1 MRIDPRRSAAFTAAV
16 DTGSLELAA
25 GQLGIT
31 PSAVS
36 QRISALEQ
44 EFGTP
49 LLVRSRPCRAT
60 IPGMRLLQYLRRS
73 LLLESEFLAG
83 MGMDAGPARV
93 AVAVN
98 NDTLATWLLPALG
111 PILAAEGLLVEL
123 VLDNQGHTF
132 ALLEEGRVLACISGA
147 AQPMH
152 GCTATPLGL
161 MRYRMVA
168 ASEFARRCF
177 PDGLNREAA
186 ARTPVVVFD
195 RKDSLQSSFL
205 LEHLGLPEGSYPCH
219 YVPASDPYMEAI
231 RLGFG
236 YGMLPLEQC
245 RQMLEEGS
253 MVDLAPGLPVD
264 VPLYWHAWRIQP
276 QRVERMGA
284 ALVAAAHAVLLPL
297 PLPSPST

>member
-1 MRIDPRRSAAFTAAV
+1 MHIDPRRSIAFTTAV

-25 GQLGIT
+25 SRLGLT

-36 QRISALEQ
+36 QRISTLEQ
-44 EFGTP
+44 ELGTP
-49 LLVRSRPCRAT
+49 LLVRSRPCRPT

-73 LLLESEFLAG
+73 ELLEAEFLAE
-83 MGMDAGPARV
+83 MGVEQGPARV
-93 AVAVN
+93 ALAVN

-111 PILAAEGLLVEL
+111 PILAAEDLLADF

-132 ALLEEGRVLACISGA
+132 ALLEEGRVVACISGK

-168 ASEFARRCF
+168 ASDFARRRF
-177 PDGLNREAA
+177 PDGLTRDAA
-186 ARTPVVVFD
+186 TQAPVVVFD
-195 RKDSLQSSFL
+195 RKDSLQSAFL

-219 YVPASDPYMEAI
+219 YVPASDPYVHAI

-245 RQMLEEGS
+245 AHMLEDGS
-253 MVDLAPGLPVD
+253 MVDLAPRLPVD
-264 VPLYWHAWRIQP
+264 VALYWHAWRIQP

-284 ALVAAAHAVLLPL
+284 ALVKAARDVLLPL
-297 PLPSPST
+297 S

>member
-1 MRIDPRRSAAFTAAV
+1 MRVDPRRSSAFTAAV

-25 GQLGIT
+25 SELGIS

-49 LLVRSRPCRAT
+49 LLVRSRPCRPT
-60 IPGMRLLQYLRRS
+60 VPGMRLLQHLRRS
-73 LLLESEFLAG
+73 TLLESEFLLE
-83 MGMDAGPARV
+83 MGIDAGPARV
-93 AVAVN
+93 ALAVN
-98 NDTLATWLLPALG
+98 NDTLATWLLPVLA
-111 PILAAEGLLVEL
+111 PILLAEGLLAEF

-132 ALLEEGRVLACISGA
+132 ALLQEGRAVACIAGT

-152 GCTATPLGL
+152 GCTAAPLGL

-168 ASEFARRCF
+168 SSDFARRCF
-177 PDGLNREAA
+177 PDGLTREAA
-186 ARTPVVVFD
+186 TRAPVVVFD
-195 RKDSLQSSFL
+195 RKDSLQSAFL
-205 LEHLGLPEGSYPCH
+205 LEQLGLPEGAYPCH
-219 YVPASDPYMEAI
+219 YVPASEPFLAAI

-245 RQMLEEGS
+245 QAMLDDGS
-253 MVDLAPGLPVD
+253 MVDLAPGRHSD

-276 QRVERMGA
+276 PRVERMGA
-284 ALVAAAHAVLLPL
+284 ALLKAARATLLPIG
-297 PLPSPST
+297 

>member
-1 MRIDPRRSAAFTAAV
+1 MKIDPRRSSAFTAAV
-16 DTGSLELAA
+16 DTGSLEGAA
-25 GQLGIT
+25 DQLGIT
-31 PSAVS
+31 SSAVS

-49 LLVRSRPCRAT
+49 LLVRSRPCRPT

-73 LLLESEFLAG
+73 LLLESEFLAE

-93 AVAVN
+93 ALAVN
-98 NDTLATWLLPALG
+98 NDTLATWLLPVLA
-111 PILAAEGLLVEL
+111 PILAAEGLLAEF

-132 ALLEEGRVLACISGA
+132 TLLEEGRVLACISGK

-168 ASEFARRCF
+168 SADFARRCF
-177 PDGLNREAA
+177 PDGLEREAA
-186 ARTPVVVFD
+186 RVAPVVVFD
-195 RKDSLQSSFL
+195 RKDSLQSAFL

-219 YVPASDPYMEAI
+219 YVPASDPYVQAI

-245 RQMLEEGS
+245 QHLLDAGEL
-253 MVDLAPGLPVD
+253 VDLAPRFPVD
-264 VPLYWHAWRIQP
+264 VALYWHAWRIQP

-284 ALVAAAHAVLLPL
+284 ALVAAAQAVLLPL
-297 PLPSPST
+297 PDGEQD

>member
-1 MRIDPRRSAAFTAAV
+1 MKIDPRRSSAFAAAI
-16 DTGSLELAA
+16 DTGSLEGAA
-25 GQLGIT
+25 SQLGIT

-44 EFGTP
+44 ELGTP

-60 IPGMRLLQYLRRS
+60 VPGMRLLQYLRRS
-73 LLLESEFLAG
+73 LLLEAEFLAE

-93 AVAVN
+93 ALAVN

-111 PILAAEGLLVEL
+111 PILAAEGLLVEF

-132 ALLEEGRVLACISGA
+132 ALLEEGRVLACVSGKP
-147 AQPMH
+147 QPMH

-168 ASEFARRCF
+168 ASGFARQRF
-177 PDGLNREAA
+177 PDGLTREAA
-186 ARTPVVVFD
+186 VHAPVVVFD
-195 RKDSLQSSFL
+195 RKDSLQSAFL
-205 LEHLGLPEGSYPCH
+205 REHLGLPEGSYPCH
-219 YVPASDPYMEAI
+219 YVPASDPYVEAI

-236 YGMLPLEQC
+236 YGMLPEEQC
-245 RQMLEEGS
+245 RRLLDAGELVE
-253 MVDLAPGLPVD
+253 LAPALPVD

-276 QRVERMGA
+276 QRLERMGA
-284 ALVAAAHAVLLPL
+284 ALVKAAQAALLPL
-297 PLPSPST
+297 PLP

>member
-1 MRIDPRRSAAFTAAV
+1 MRVDPRRSSAFSAAV

-25 GQLGIT
+25 GQLGIS

-49 LLVRSRPCRAT
+49 LLVRSRPCRPT
-60 IPGMRLLQYLRRS
+60 VPGMRLLQYLRRS
-73 LLLESEFLAG
+73 TLLESEFLLE
-83 MGMDAGPARV
+83 MGVDAGPARV
-93 AVAVN
+93 ALAVN
-98 NDTLATWLLPALG
+98 NDTLATWLLPVLG
-111 PILAAEGLLVEL
+111 PILAAEELLAEF

-132 ALLEEGRVLACISGA
+132 ALLEEGRVVACVSGKE
-147 AQPMH
+147 QPMH
-152 GCTATPLGL
+152 GCTATPLGV

-168 ASEFARRCF
+168 STGFARQWF

-186 ARTPVVVFD
+186 RRAPVVVFD
-195 RKDSLQSSFL
+195 RKDSLQSAFL
-205 LEHLGLPEGSYPCH
+205 LEHFGLPEGSYPCH
-219 YVPASDPYMEAI
+219 YVPASDPYVGAI

-245 RQMLEEGS
+245 QAMLDNGS
-253 MVDLAPGLPVD
+253 MVDLAPGLYID

-284 ALVAAAHAVLLPL
+284 ALLRAAHEVLLPL
-297 PLPSPST
+297 S